1 MWWPP
6 PVVTH
11 LFGDDTVAPIAR
23 GARDLPDWYY
33 VGLVLAVGGCWLA
46 AYVLAIREARFS
58 GRAGIPAV
66 AVALNIGWEFND
78 SLIVNHAS
86 WQRPFNF
93 AWLLLDLLI
102 ARQVLRYGPKDYPE
116 LPAATFRRSFF
127 ALVVF
132 GAVFIP
138 AVELEINDYYGA
150 YTGLGLNAWMSLAFV
165 VVLRRR
171 GSTAGQSMYIAVS
184 KGVGSLLG
192 VVMSVSLYPHSFV
205 IPVLGAT
212 VIALDAYYTLT
223 LYRRFR
229 REGASPWRLRHQ
241 HGHRI
246 GRGAD
251 AVPTTVPAP
260 APTQG

>member
-1 MWWPP
+1 MWWPSP
-6 PVVTH
+6 
-11 LFGDDTVAPIAR
+11 LFGGDSVAPIVH

-33 VGLVLAVGGCWLA
+33 VGLVLSVGGCWLA
-46 AYVLAIREARFS
+46 AYVLAIREARLT

-66 AVALNIGWEFND
+66 AVALNIGWEFNNA
-78 SLIVNHAS
+78 LIVDHAS

-93 AWLLLDLLI
+93 AWFLLDLLI
-102 ARQVLRYGPKDYPE
+102 VRQVLRYGPKDYPE
-116 LPAATFRRSFF
+116 LPATAFRRSFL

-205 IPVLGAT
+205 IPVMGAT
-212 VIALDAYYTLT
+212 VIVLDAYYIVT
-223 LYRRFR
+223 LYRQFG
-229 REGASPWRLRHQ
+229 REGTSPLRP
-241 HGHRI
+241 R
-246 GRGAD
+246 RRTA
-251 AVPTTVPAP
+251 AAPAAVPAP
-260 APTQG
+260 TGG